1 MKEAVDKSCPPCYNK
16 RKTGSR
22 ESVMKHPYQAPH
34 AYLTLFAASDLLM
47 SSNDGN
53 NPYWGQDGSIHLPP
67 IPLG

>member
-1 MKEAVDKSCPPCYNK
+1 
-16 RKTGSR
+16 
-22 ESVMKHPYQAPH
+22 MKHPYQAPH